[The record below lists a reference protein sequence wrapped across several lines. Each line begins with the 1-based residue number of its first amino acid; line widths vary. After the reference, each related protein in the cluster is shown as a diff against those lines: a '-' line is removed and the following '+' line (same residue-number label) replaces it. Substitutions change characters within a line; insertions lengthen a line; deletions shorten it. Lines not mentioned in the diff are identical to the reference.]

1 MRLKDFCHPLAT
13 HYQSGDLGF
22 EVIYS
27 PEVVKTFLTETQLNQ
42 ILNGFSTQ
50 DKDKLPTNPLADV
63 SSHII
68 SSTTEFLNYELY
80 HGETIYN
87 NHELVFDTDYKP
99 DDMHVTLNINVKK
112 DGLILEYG
120 WV

>member
-13 HYQSGDLGF
+13 HYHNGDLGF

-50 DKDKLPTNPLADV
+50 DKDKLPTNPLADL

-68 SSTTEFLNYELY
+68 SSTTEF
-80 HGETIYN
+80 
-87 NHELVFDTDYKP
+87 
-99 DDMHVTLNINVKK
+99 
-112 DGLILEYG
+112 
-120 WV
+120 